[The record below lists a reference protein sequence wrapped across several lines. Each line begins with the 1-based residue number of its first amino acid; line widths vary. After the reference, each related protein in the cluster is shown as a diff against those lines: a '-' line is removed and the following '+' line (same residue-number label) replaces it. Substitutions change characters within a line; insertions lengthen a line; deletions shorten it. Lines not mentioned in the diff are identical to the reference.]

1 MLPANYPPYPPV
13 LLIALM
19 FAVQVGFGFL
29 YNWIFRWIRI
39 PVPLAVVIGTFIT
52 GAIMYPFFFSTAL
65 RGEQWLFLTLIAFA
79 GSGTPMALLSVKRT
93 NDARESHRRRPWPTA
108 ALRVRDEA
116 LSSLSMIIHDVKA
129 RTNDSRIDAAFLVN
143 LVDGLYEIIGML
155 KSV

>member
-65 RGEQWLFLTLIAFA
+65 R
-79 GSGTPMALLSVKRT
+79 
-93 NDARESHRRRPWPTA
+93 
-108 ALRVRDEA
+108 VRDEA